1 MTLVALWLLT
11 VGLADLV
18 RGSTDARR
26 RTLPATLVAVCAV
39 ALVALLGGLTF
50 SGFAVTLLLVAFPTW
65 LWILGSASA
74 LRGRASVAWPLSV
87 LGFTMLVLLLWSG
100 STPSLGGHFAQW
112 YAGVDVPLLAGL
124 PLSRF
129 ATVVGA
135 LVFLQVSSNIVV
147 RLVLDGAGSPAPRGE
162 SSLRGGRVLGPMERT
177 FIFALGLAGQLTA
190 AAIIVAAKGLLRFP
204 EIQAQRD
211 ASDSVDE
218 LTEYF
223 LVGSMASWLLALA
236 FLPLV

>member
-1 MTLVALWLLT
+1 MSLVALWLLT
-11 VGLADLV
+11 LGLADLV

-26 RTLPATLVAVCAV
+26 RTFSATCVAVLTVVSV
-39 ALVALLGGLTF
+39 AILGDF
-50 SGFAVTLLLVAFPTW
+50 SFRGFVVSLLLVAFPAW
-65 LWILGSASA
+65 LWIVTSAAA
-74 LRGRASVAWPLSV
+74 LRGRSSVRGALTTFAGS
-87 LGFTMLVLLLWSG
+87 LAVLLVFSG
-100 STPSLGGHFAQW
+100 STPVIAGNLADWYSGLGVPALNDVALQRFSLVL
-112 YAGVDVPLLAGL
+112 GVLA
-124 PLSRF
+124 
-129 ATVVGA
+129 
-135 LVFLQVSSNIVV
+135 FLQVTSNIVV

-190 AAIIVAAKGLLRFP
+190 ASIIVAAKGLLRFP

-223 LVGSMASWLLALA
+223 LVGSMASWLLALV

>member
-1 MTLVALWLLT
+1 
-11 VGLADLV
+11 
-18 RGSTDARR
+18 
-26 RTLPATLVAVCAV
+26 
-39 ALVALLGGLTF
+39 
-50 SGFAVTLLLVAFPTW
+50 
-65 LWILGSASA
+65 
-74 LRGRASVAWPLSV
+74 
-87 LGFTMLVLLLWSG
+87 
-100 STPSLGGHFAQW
+100 
-112 YAGVDVPLLAGL
+112 
-124 PLSRF
+124 
-129 ATVVGA
+129 
-135 LVFLQVSSNIVV
+135 
-147 RLVLDGAGSPAPRGE
+147 
-162 SSLRGGRVLGPMERT
+162 MERT